1 MTTLN
6 GTYPNGPDKPG
17 RLSGYGRHDRFDFVD
32 NGRDRVV
39 RRVDV
44 DLLEHHQFRPDHGG
58 RQRRHRRSAGSG
70 GTVIN
75 GAYISGGKQG
85 VSIGLGA
92 GTVVNEGG
100 VIAAT
105 ATQSTGVY
113 LHAGGTATNKD
124 LITGPRVTIADLFYV
139 S

>member
-1 MTTLN
+1 MFGALTS
-6 GTYPNGPDKPG
+6 TYWNIINFG
-17 RLSGYGRHDRFDFVD
+17 RITAVGSAATGV
-32 NGRDRVV
+32 
-39 RRVDV
+39 
-44 DLLEHHQFRPDHGG
+44 LLEG
-58 RQRRHRRSAGSG
+58 G